1 MPRSTEA
8 DARCTVFTFK
18 EGLLS
23 AIAHD
28 LEIAVERFHVEWDE
42 ARLEARFDPTSLRVR
57 HALKEGAPNPS
68 ALSDRDRR
76 KIEGNIQ
83 GEVLEAARH
92 RDIAFSAGELR
103 VEGDRA
109 TVKGTLSLHGR
120 TRVIEVRARREGSR
134 WIADVTL
141 HQPDFGIT
149 PYTAMMGTLRIK
161 PDVRVRIE
169 LPA

>member
-28 LEIAVERFHVEWDE
+28 LEIAVERFHVEHDG
-42 ARLEARFDPTSLRVR
+42 AKVEARFDPASLRVR
-57 HALKEGAPNPS
+57 HALKDGAPSPS
-68 ALSDRDRR
+68 ALSDRDRK
-76 KIEGNIQ
+76 KIDGNIRD
-83 GEVLEAARH
+83 EVLDVGRH
-92 RDIAFSAGELR
+92 REIAFASTEVAI
-103 VEGDRA
+103 EGDRA
-109 TVKGTLSLHGR
+109 TVKGTLTLHGR
-120 TRVIEVRARREGSR
+120 ARPLEVHARRDGAR

-141 HQPDFGIT
+141 HQPDYGIT

-161 PDVRVRIE
+161 PDIRVRIE